1 MTTKS
6 ALRVLHT
13 SDWHIGKRLYHQNR
27 YEEFSAFLTWLH
39 AMICQYKVDI
49 LIVAGDV
56 FDTMTP
62 SNKAQ
67 SLYYD
72 FLAKVADSP
81 CQHIIITA
89 GNHDSPTLLD
99 TSKHILKNLNIHI
112 IGVISPNTKDD
123 CLTLCDKTG
132 NPQAIIMGVPY
143 LRDKDIKASTH
154 ASNHESTTLS
164 AITHHYHT
172 LACYAKEAQ
181 NTIFT
186 QTGKKIPIIAT
197 GHLFCAGANISAK
210 DDGMRELYVGTLGQI
225 PTSIF
230 DECIDYVALGHIH
243 APQKVGGL
251 DHIRYCGSPLA
262 LGFGEIGKTKQV
274 LLIDFVDTLHIQ
286 PIPVPTFQPLHHIQ
300 GDLDHIYTTL
310 DRLISQN
317 ISIWVQIIYTGNSLE
332 PQLANDIQ
340 AYLTNSQV
348 IALNIQNKTLYQNSL
363 HTPQHKH
370 LDSLD
375 PVDVFTY
382 RLDKEQLDDD
392 DEKQSLLN
400 AYQYVLQTLHESDV
414 RAD

>member
-1 MTTKS
+1 MTKS
-6 ALRVLHT
+6 TLRVLHT

-27 YEEFSAFLTWLH
+27 YEEFSAFLAWLH
-39 AMICQYKVDI
+39 ETICQHKVDI

-72 FLAKVADSP
+72 FLAKLTDSP
-81 CQHIIITA
+81 CQHIIIIA

-99 TSKHILKNLNIHI
+99 TSKHILKNLNIHV
-112 IGVISPNTKDD
+112 IGVISPGIKDD
-123 CLTLCDKTG
+123 CLILYDKAG
-132 NPQAIIMGVPY
+132 NPQTIIMAVPY
-143 LRDKDIKASTH
+143 LRDKDIKTSTH
-154 ASNHESTTLS
+154 DSDSESTTLS
-164 AITHHYHT
+164 AVAHHYQALT
-172 LACYAKEAQ
+172 QYAKHTQ
-181 NTIFT
+181 NTLLEK
-186 QTGKKIPIIAT
+186 TGKKIPIIAT

-251 DHIRYCGSPLA
+251 DHVRYSGSPLA
-262 LGFGEIGKTKQV
+262 LGFGEIGKEKQV
-274 LLIDFVDTLHIQ
+274 LLIDFVDTLQIQ
-286 PIPVPTFQPLHHIQ
+286 SITVPTFQPLHHIQ

-310 DRLISQN
+310 DELVSQN
-317 ISIWVQIIYTGNSLE
+317 TSIWAQIIYTGNSLE

-340 AYLTNSQV
+340 AYLANSQV

-363 HTPQHKH
+363 HTPQHEH
-370 LDSLD
+370 LDNLD
-375 PVDVFTY
+375 PIDVFTY

-392 DEKQSLLN
+392 EQQALIN
-400 AYQYVLQTLHESDV
+400 AYQHVLQTLHELDI